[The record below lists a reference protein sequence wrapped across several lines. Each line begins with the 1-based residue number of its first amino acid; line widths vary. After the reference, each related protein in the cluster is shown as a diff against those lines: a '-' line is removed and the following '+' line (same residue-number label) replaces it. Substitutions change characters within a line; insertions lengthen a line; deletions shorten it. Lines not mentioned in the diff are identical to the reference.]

1 MKILVGLFSFIPF
14 LVILCSIG
22 FLTRVLTSISI
33 LLLFFIVNSIC
44 SLIDNIKERIN
55 KINCYILSDQV
66 WSCNVKQFLRYSKN
80 CIFKFMEVNSW
91 HHKLFHFYLS
101 FWIWKVW
108 KGSGKITNLILNLI
122 SWERTELFNWIEKY
136 FLFLKGYDLVK
147 NKI

>member
-108 KGSGKITNLILNLI
+108 KGSKKITKNGIYR
-122 SWERTELFNWIEKY
+122 ERKELLRWNKKY
-136 FLFLKGYDLVK
+136 FSYFLKGYHLTK
-147 NKI
+147 K